1 MTKEESGFEQHLQE
15 TQHTFLSLL
24 CSPEEVIYFTLLISR
39 FHRIK

>member
-1 MTKEESGFEQHLQE
+1 MTKEKSGFKQHLQE

-24 CSPEEVIYFTLLISR
+24 CSPEEVIYLTLLNSR